1 MKNIFIEGIQG
12 MGKSTLLQALI
23 EKTSGYQVC
32 HEGDYSPIELA
43 WCTWMTENEY
53 QAVWNRYPTLHKEI
67 QDNTT
72 KEGTHYIV
80 SYTKILTD
88 IPNFH
93 KDLEQFE
100 IYNGRKPLSEFEQII
115 LSRYQKFCETG
126 YIFECSFL
134 QNIVEC
140 LILFY
145 QLSDDEIIAF
155 YQKLYGLM
163 PKEHFLLLYLYSDN
177 LEESTQIIR
186 KERSDGQ
193 GNELWYPLMLEY
205 LTQSPYGKQHNYKG
219 FDDLIHHFRHRQQV
233 ELRILNEIIQNRA
246 ITLPAKQWDI
256 EKILNI
262 AATCP

>member
-1 MKNIFIEGIQG
+1 
-12 MGKSTLLQALI
+12 MGKSTLLQANA
-23 EKTSGYQVC
+23 EKTSGYHVC

-43 WCTWMTENEY
+43 WCAWMTEDEY
-53 QAVWNRYPTLHKEI
+53 QAAQNRYPTLQKEI
-67 QDNTT
+67 QNSTV

-88 IPNFH
+88 IPGFH
-93 KDLEQFE
+93 KDFEQFE
-100 IYNGRKPLSEFEQII
+100 IYNGRKSLPEFEQII
-115 LSRYQKFCETG
+115 LSRYQQFCGNG

-145 QLSDDEIIAF
+145 QLSDNEIIAF
-155 YQKLYGLM
+155 YQKLYDLM
-163 PKEHFLLLYLYSDN
+163 QKEHFLLLYLYSDK

-186 KERSDGQ
+186 KERSDEQ

-219 FDDLIHHFRHRQQV
+219 FDDLVNHFRHRQQI
-233 ELRILNEIIQNRA
+233 ELRILNEILHDRA
-246 ITLPAKQWDI
+246 IILPAKQWNID
-256 EKILNI
+256 KLLNI

>member
-1 MKNIFIEGIQG
+1 
-12 MGKSTLLQALI
+12 MGKSTLLQALT
-23 EKTSGYQVC
+23 EKTSGYHVC
-32 HEGDYSPIELA
+32 YEGDYSPIELA
-43 WCTWMTENEY
+43 WCAWMTENEY
-53 QAVWNRYPTLHKEI
+53 QAAWNRYPTLHKEI
-67 QDNTT
+67 QVNTI

-88 IPNFH
+88 IPGFH

-100 IYNGRKPLSEFEQII
+100 IYNGRKSLSEFEQII
-115 LSRYQKFCETG
+115 LSRYQQFCGTG

-145 QLSDDEIIAF
+145 QLNDNEILAF
-155 YQKLYGLM
+155 YQKLYDLI

-177 LEESTQIIR
+177 LQESTQIIR
-186 KERSDGQ
+186 KERSDEQ
-193 GNELWYPLMLEY
+193 GTELWYPLMLEY
-205 LTQSPYGKQHNYKG
+205 LTQSPYGKQHNYKD
-219 FDDLIHHFRHRQQV
+219 FDDLVHHFRHRQQI

-246 ITLPAKQWDI
+246 IILPAKQWNLD
-256 EKILNI
+256 ELLNI